1 MKTGT
6 FGDVAEL
13 LLREHANGTEY
24 HRLSPE
30 TGVTNLEAAYAVQRR
45 YVDLMIP
52 EAGEP
57 AGYKIG
63 LTSARMQQMCNI
75 DSPLAG
81 VVLASRVL
89 RSGVALSL
97 DHYGRLGLEFE
108 VCVRLG
114 GDLPPQQRPFTKEEI
129 AKSVDAV
136 CAAVEIVDDRN
147 ADYSTLEALSLIAD
161 NAWNAGVVLGDFTT
175 SFGDLEAARGIVHV
189 NGQEADRGHA
199 RDVLGHP
206 FVPLTWLANHL
217 AASGR
222 GLKAGDIVM
231 TGTVIPTRFPKD
243 ACSYRFDL
251 SGVGSVDVAVTA

>member
-1 MKTGT
+1 MTTGA
-6 FGDVAEL
+6 FDNIAEL
-13 LLREHANGTEY
+13 LLREHASGTQY

-30 TGVTNLEAAYAVQRR
+30 TGVTNVDAAYAVQRR
-45 YVDLMIP
+45 YVELMIP
-52 EAGEP
+52 EAGGP
-57 AGYKIG
+57 VGYKIG
-63 LTSARMQQMCNI
+63 LTSARMQKMCNI
-75 DSPLAG
+75 DSPLSG

-89 RSGVALSL
+89 QSGVALRIG
-97 DHYGRLGLEFE
+97 DYGRLGLEFE

-114 GDLPPQQRPFTKEEI
+114 QNLPPQQRPFTKGEI
-129 AKSVDAV
+129 AEAVDAI

-147 ADYSTLEALSLIAD
+147 ADYATLDALSLIAD

-175 SFGDLEAARGIVHV
+175 SWGDLEAACGIMHV

-222 GLKAGDIVM
+222 GLNAGDIVM
-231 TGTVIPTRFPKD
+231 TGSVVPTRFPKE

-251 SGVGSVDVAVTA
+251 SGVGSVEVAVTA